1 MTDNALNDSGLPE
14 DITRGQ
20 YTLLAFFAI
29 GITIVVGVIF
39 YIVGATSRCELVTDP
54 VLDQPARDRTQN
66 ELTATVS
73 VDSPDSE
80 E

>member
-20 YTLLAFFAI
+20 YTLLAFVAI
-29 GITIVVGVIF
+29 GITIVVGLVF
-39 YIVGATSRCELVTDP
+39 YAVGAPTRRELVTDP
-54 VLDQPARDRTQN
+54 VLDPPTQDRTQN

-73 VDSPDSE
+73 VDLTNSDV
-80 E
+80 